1 MATDYYSLLGVNKS
15 ASQDEIKKA
24 FRKLAHEHHPDKAS
38 GNVDKFKEINE
49 AYQVLGNEDK
59 RRQYDRFGSAST
71 GSSGYPGGGFNYQ
84 DFNRGNG
91 NPFGQGFN
99 QGGVHF
105 DFGDLSEMGDL
116 GDIFG
121 SFFGGGFGQKSTNPK
136 SQRGEDLEIE
146 ITVEFEEGVFGVEKT
161 IDLQKK
167 VLCDACG
174 GNGAEPGTKI
184 TDCPTCHGSGRVKKV
199 QQTFLG
205 NIQTEAV
212 CPECHGEG
220 KKYDKKCQQCHGA
233 GIMSG
238 SEKIKVAIPAG
249 ISDKQTI
256 KLSGK
261 GEVSAKGSAGDLY
274 IRIRVKSSRDLV
286 RDGDN
291 IMSQYHIKIS
301 QAVLGDKVMVETVD
315 GPVSLK
321 IPEGTQS
328 HTKFSLKSRG
338 VPHLQG
344 RGRGDHIV
352 EVIVDIPK
360 NIGRGQQELLKK
372 LGI

>member
-1 MATDYYSLLGVNKS
+1 MSTDYYSLLGVNKN

-24 FRKLAHEHHPDKAS
+24 FRRLAHEHHPDKTN
-38 GNVDKFKEINE
+38 GNADKFKEINE

-59 RRQYDRFGSAST
+59 RRQYDRFGSAA
-71 GSSGYPGGGFNYQ
+71 GSSGGYPGGGFNYQ
-84 DFNRGNG
+84 DFSRGG
-91 NPFGQGFN
+91 NPFGQGFS

-105 DFGDLSEMGDL
+105 DFDDLSGMGDL
-116 GDIFG
+116 GDLFG
-121 SFFGGGFGQKSTNPK
+121 SFFGGGFGQASANPK
-136 SQRGEDLEIE
+136 SKRGEDLEIE
-146 ITVEFEEGVFGVEKT
+146 IMVEFEEGIFGIEKV

-167 VLCDACG
+167 IICDVCG
-174 GNGAEPGTKI
+174 GSGAEPGSKVSE
-184 TDCPTCHGSGRVKKV
+184 CPTCHGRGRVSKV

-212 CPECHGEG
+212 CPECKGEG
-220 KKYDKKCQQCHGA
+220 KIYDKKCHKCHSEGVV
-233 GIMSG
+233 SG

-261 GEVSAKGSAGDLY
+261 GEPSPKGSAGDLY
-274 IRIRVKSSRDLV
+274 IRIRVKPSSDFV
-286 RDGDN
+286 REGDN
-291 IMSQYHIKIS
+291 ILSQYHIKIA
-301 QAVLGDKVMVETVD
+301 QAVMGDNVMVETVD
-315 GPVSLK
+315 GQVNLK

-328 HTKFSLKSRG
+328 HTKFSLKNKG
-338 VPHLQG
+338 VPHLQS

-360 NIGRGQQELLKK
+360 NIGRGQKELLQK
-372 LGI
+372 LDI